1 MSSCMDHSLVL
12 VRGLAYLNE
21 ATSYVVQHH
30 PRWTNLTKHGL
41 LEKEMATHSTIL
53 AWRIPWTVWK
63 GEKKRPQMS
72 SSMDINLSK
81 LWETVKDRGAWHA
94 TVYGVTE
101 SDMTW
106 QLNNKRLYQSIF
118 LFLVPSLISSEYKL
132 FIPNKEKVESSFVK
146 SPTQGWD
153 ANISSPPGDR
163 LPELQEYA
171 ANRIFIVNV
180 SGNNTEFFKKEKVL

>member
-1 MSSCMDHSLVL
+1 
-12 VRGLAYLNE
+12 
-21 ATSYVVQHH
+21 
-30 PRWTNLTKHGL
+30 
-41 LEKEMATHSTIL
+41 
-53 AWRIPWTVWK
+53 
-63 GEKKRPQMS
+63 MS

-146 SPTQGWD
+146 SPTQG
-153 ANISSPPGDR
+153 
-163 LPELQEYA
+163 
-171 ANRIFIVNV
+171 
-180 SGNNTEFFKKEKVL
+180 